1 MVRLYVTEH
10 KFGSKLAHPLSQ
22 LQEGAGGWEV
32 IILMGYA
39 DPCPV
44 PLPVPPPRPAP
55 PAAGWA
61 PVDTILD
68 HCQLMSQPQ
77 ANQKRG
83 FCMDYV
89 GAKPKGL
96 FIALL

>member
-44 PLPVPPPRPAP
+44 PLPVPPPALPRRLR
-55 PAAGWA
+55 AG
-61 PVDTILD
+61 
-68 HCQLMSQPQ
+68 
-77 ANQKRG
+77 
-83 FCMDYV
+83 
-89 GAKPKGL
+89 
-96 FIALL
+96 LL